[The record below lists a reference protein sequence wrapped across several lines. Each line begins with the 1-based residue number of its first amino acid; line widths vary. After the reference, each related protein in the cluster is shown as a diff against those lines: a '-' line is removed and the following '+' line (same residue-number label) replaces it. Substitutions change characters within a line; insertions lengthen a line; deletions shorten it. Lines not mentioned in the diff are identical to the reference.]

1 MEPSRDDF
9 VIALRSAFLKK
20 GTQQRFSL
28 LSLIFFSIILLI
40 LGSFNFKVIDYVKI
54 TIKEVVYRSSFIVSV
69 PENFLKNNFLIV
81 NSHLKLYEENK
92 KNASELNRLKVKDLS
107 QKIMI
112 LENIKYKKLIDEY
125 FIGDKETVA
134 KVLIDKQSPF
144 LRSIIINKGSK
155 NNVELGMVVL
165 DEGYLVGKIVE
176 VNFFTSRV
184 LLISD
189 INSKIPVS
197 LQPGDIQAIMSGK
210 EKQEGVLQYI
220 RFKNLPEINEEIQ
233 VITSGA
239 GGFFKTGIPI
249 GVIAIDDEILAN
261 NKKDKIVNFHRDFSQ
276 LKYVKVVS
284 FSKEKKILDLSS
296 KNNALKLENE
306 IKDTSQQQET
316 LRILLEQKKIAD
328 EIRIKIQKE
337 NDSLR
342 IDRIRLKKESNFFK
356 NENVRLKNEVLV
368 DKITNNKNL
377 VQDEEIKFL
386 KMNLYYGHKCRKNFL
401 NNGYKVNT
409 VKYRKCVLN
418 KGIKRINEWNS
429 PK

>member
-418 KGIKRINEWNS
+418 KGIKRINE
-429 PK
+429 

>member
-1 MEPSRDDF
+1 METSRDDF

-28 LSLIFFSIILLI
+28 LSLIFFSIIFLI
-40 LGSFNFKVIDYVKI
+40 LGSFNFKIINYVKI
-54 TIKEVVYRSSFIVSV
+54 GINEIVYRSSFIVSA
-69 PENFLKNNFLIV
+69 PENFLGNSYLVV

-92 KNASELNRLKVKDLS
+92 KNVAELSRLRGKDLS
-107 QKIMI
+107 QKINI
-112 LENIKYKKLIDEY
+112 LENIKYKKLIDDY
-125 FIGDKETVA
+125 FIGENETVA

-155 NNVELGMVVL
+155 NNIKLGMVVL

-210 EKQEGVLQYI
+210 DKQEGTLQYI
-220 RFKNLPEINEEIQ
+220 KGKNFTEINEEMQ

-239 GGFFKTGIPI
+239 GGLFKSGIPI
-249 GVIAIDDEILAN
+249 GEIDVDVNTSINE
-261 NKKDKIVNFHRDFSQ
+261 DKVVKFHRDFSQ

-284 FSKEKKILDLSS
+284 FSKEKNFLNPTYKDDPKILES
-296 KNNALKLENE
+296 E
-306 IKDTSQQQET
+306 IEKTNQQEET

-328 EIRIKIQKE
+328 EIRIKIEKE
-337 NDSLR
+337 NIFLR
-342 IDRIRLKKESNFFK
+342 
-356 NENVRLKNEVLV
+356 NERVRLKNDILV
-368 DKITNNKNL
+368 ERKINQENEK
-377 VQDEEIKFL
+377 QKKDIKFL
-386 KMNLYYGHKCRKNFL
+386 EMNLYYGHKCRK
-401 NNGYKVNT
+401 T
-409 VKYRKCVLN
+409 VFRNLYMVGTEKYRECVLN
-418 KGIKRINEWNS
+418 KG
-429 PK
+429 PKK